1 MKLTLRL
8 STLVLL
14 LALASALTWLLARP
28 SREDLRPASYAGQSA
43 SVVAAPLPDGPLS
56 QDESENIEIYR
67 RVSPGVV
74 NITSTTLGFDFFFSA
89 VPQQGSG
96 SGSIIDAQ
104 GHILTNYH
112 VIEEARLLEVTLLTE
127 ERKFEA
133 KVIGADPPNDL
144 AIIKID
150 PANAPLTVVPLGDS
164 ADLRVGQ
171 KALAIGNPFGLQ
183 GTLTVGV
190 ISSLQ
195 RSIQD
200 QRGRLIDDVIQTD
213 AAINPGNSG
222 GPLLNARGEMI
233 GINTQIF
240 STSGGSIGI
249 GFAVPVDTAR
259 RIIPDLISAG
269 RVRRPFARLEGYRIT
284 PRLARILD
292 LPVTQ
297 GVLVARMANGD
308 SFSEAGVRGG
318 RRTYRVGNRRLLLGG
333 DIIVEAD
340 GQTVDS
346 IARLRLIVG
355 KRRPGE
361 AIDLRIYRDGQPM
374 TIAMKLLERPR
385 YL

>member
-8 STLVLL
+8 PTLVFL
-14 LALASALTWLLARP
+14 LALASAVTWGLGRLTPVNLPP
-28 SREDLRPASYAGQSA
+28 SSHPGQSA
-43 SVVAAPLPDGPLS
+43 GVVAAPLPPAAPS

-74 NITSTTLGFDFFFSA
+74 NITSTTLSFDFFFSA
-89 VPQQGSG
+89 VPKQGSG

-133 KVIGADPPNDL
+133 KVVGIDPTNDL

-150 PANAPLTVVPLGDS
+150 PANAPLAMVPLGSS
-164 ADLRVGQ
+164 AHLRVGQ

-200 QRGRLIDDVIQTD
+200 RSGRLIDDVIQTD

-222 GPLLNARGEMI
+222 GPLLNARGELI

-259 RIIPDLISAG
+259 RIYSRPDLNRPSTAPVRAPGGLSNHPPIGSNAG
-269 RVRRPFARLEGYRIT
+269 SPGGT
-284 PRLARILD
+284 GNPGGPHD
-292 LPVTQ
+292 Q
-297 GVLVARMANGD
+297 G
-308 SFSEAGVRGG
+308 
-318 RRTYRVGNRRLLLGG
+318 RLLFRSGHPGWETDLSGWQQTAHPG
-333 DIIVEAD
+333 RGYHCGSRRSD
-340 GQTVDS
+340 G
-346 IARLRLIVG
+346 
-355 KRRPGE
+355 
-361 AIDLRIYRDGQPM
+361 
-374 TIAMKLLERPR
+374 
-385 YL
+385 

>member
-8 STLVLL
+8 PTLVFL
-14 LALASALTWLLARP
+14 LALASAVTWGLGRLTPVNLPP
-28 SREDLRPASYAGQSA
+28 SSHPGQSA
-43 SVVAAPLPDGPLS
+43 GVVAAPLPPAAPS

-74 NITSTTLGFDFFFSA
+74 NITSTTLSFDFFFSA
-89 VPQQGSG
+89 VPKQGSG

-133 KVIGADPPNDL
+133 KVVGIDPTNDL

-150 PANAPLTVVPLGDS
+150 PANAPLAVVPLGSS
-164 ADLRVGQ
+164 AQLRVGQ

-183 GTLTVGV
+183 GTLTAGV

-200 QRGRLIDDVIQTD
+200 RRGRLIDDVIQTD

-222 GPLLNARGEMI
+222 GPLLNARGELI

-259 RIIPDLISAG
+259 RIIPDLISTG

-284 PRLARILD
+284 PRLAQMLD
-292 LPVTQ
+292 LPVAQ
-297 GVLVARMANGD
+297 GILVARTTNGD
-308 SFSEAGVRGG
+308 SFSEAGIRGG
-318 RRTYRVGNRRLLLGG
+318 RRTYRVGNRRLILGG

-340 GQTVDS
+340 GQAVDS
-346 IARLRLIVG
+346 IARLKRIVDN
-355 KRRPGE
+355 RRPGE
-361 AIDLRIYRDGQPM
+361 AIELKIYRNGRPK
-374 TIAMKLLERPR
+374 TIAVTLLERTR
-385 YL
+385 HL

>member
-28 SREDLRPASYAGQSA
+28 SREDPRPAFYPGQSA
-43 SVVAAPLPDGPLS
+43 GVVAAPLPDGPLS

-150 PANAPLTVVPLGDS
+150 PANAPLTVIPLGDS

-200 QRGRLIDDVIQTD
+200 PRGRLIDDVIQTD

-259 RIIPDLISAG
+259 RIIPDLISTG

-297 GVLVARMANGD
+297 GVLVARTASGD

-318 RRTYRVGNRRLLLGG
+318 KRTYRVGNRRLLLGG

-361 AIDLRIYRDGQPM
+361 TIDLKIYRGGQAL
-374 TIAMKLLERPR
+374 TIAMRLLERPR

>member
-8 STLVLL
+8 PTLVFL
-14 LALASALTWLLARP
+14 LALASAVTWGLGRLTPVNLPP
-28 SREDLRPASYAGQSA
+28 SSHPGQSA
-43 SVVAAPLPDGPLS
+43 GVVAAPLPPAAPS

-74 NITSTTLGFDFFFSA
+74 NITSTTLSFDFFFSA
-89 VPQQGSG
+89 VPKQGSG

-133 KVIGADPPNDL
+133 KVVGIDPTNDL
-144 AIIKID
+144 AIITID
-150 PANAPLTVVPLGDS
+150 PANAPLAMVPLGSS
-164 ADLRVGQ
+164 AHLRVGQ

-200 QRGRLIDDVIQTD
+200 RSGRLIDDVIQTD

-222 GPLLNARGEMI
+222 GPLLNARGELI

-259 RIIPDLISAG
+259 RIIPDLISTG
-269 RVRRPFARLEGYRIT
+269 RVRRPFARLEGYQIN
-284 PRLARILD
+284 PRLAQMLD
-292 LPVTQ
+292 LPVAQ
-297 GVLVARMANGD
+297 GILVARTTKGD
-308 SFSEAGVRGG
+308 SFSEAGIRGG
-318 RRTYRVGNRRLLLGG
+318 RRTYRVGNRRLILGG

-346 IARLRLIVG
+346 IARLKRIVDN
-355 KRRPGE
+355 RRPGE
-361 AIDLRIYRDGQPM
+361 AIELKIYRNGRPK
-374 TIAMKLLERPR
+374 TIAVTLLERTR
-385 YL
+385 HL